1 MIKGRYAKVVTNDI
15 TIDDLKLTLDRKL
28 WAIKLVIK
36 IVIAADSKIWFT
48 DTEEYENKV
57 INIDIIPENPE

>member
-36 IVIAADSKIWFT
+36 IVIAADSKI
-48 DTEEYENKV
+48 
-57 INIDIIPENPE
+57 